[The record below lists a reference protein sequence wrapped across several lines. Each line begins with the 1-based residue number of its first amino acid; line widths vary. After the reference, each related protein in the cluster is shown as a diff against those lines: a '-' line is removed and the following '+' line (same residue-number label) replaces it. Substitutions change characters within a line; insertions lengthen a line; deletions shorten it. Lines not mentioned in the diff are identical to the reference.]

1 MSRILSTKNPYYL
14 TKHRFY
20 EVYHYAMQYQEW
32 KDEYRTT
39 EQTMRGI
46 AYDGVKVKSSGSGDA
61 LERVAIRLT
70 ELSEKI
76 EMLEAVAKET
86 DKDLS
91 EYILRGVTDEQV
103 TYNYLSMVLHIPC
116 SRNTYYSLRRK
127 FYWLLSLKLES
138 HVGGSFFIYL
148 RKGDK
153 HG

>member
-76 EMLEAVAKET
+76 EMLEEVARET

-91 EYILRGVTDEQV
+91 EYILRGATDEQV

-127 FYWLLSLKLES
+127 FYWLLSKRL
-138 HVGGSFFIYL
+138 GL
-148 RKGDK
+148 RD
-153 HG
+153 

>member
-103 TYNYLSMVLHIPC
+103 TYNYLSTVLHIPC

-127 FYWLLSLKLES
+127 FYWLLSERL
-138 HVGGSFFIYL
+138 GL
-148 RKGDK
+148 RD
-153 HG
+153 

>member
-32 KDEYRTT
+32 KDEYRTA

-91 EYILRGVTDEQV
+91 EYILRGATDEQV

-127 FYWLLSLKLES
+127 FYWLLSERL
-138 HVGGSFFIYL
+138 GL
-148 RKGDK
+148 RD
-153 HG
+153 

>member
-76 EMLEAVAKET
+76 EMLEAVARET

-91 EYILRGVTDEQV
+91 EYILRGATDEQV

-127 FYWLLSLKLES
+127 FYWLLSERL
-138 HVGGSFFIYL
+138 GL
-148 RKGDK
+148 RD
-153 HG
+153 

>member
-46 AYDGVKVKSSGSGDA
+46 AYDGVKVKSSGSGDT

-76 EMLEAVAKET
+76 EMLEAVARET

-127 FYWLLSLKLES
+127 FYWLLSERL
-138 HVGGSFFIYL
+138 GL
-148 RKGDK
+148 RD
-153 HG
+153 

>member
-46 AYDGVKVKSSGSGDA
+46 AYDGVKVQSSGSGDA
-61 LERVAIRLT
+61 LERVAIRLA

-76 EMLEAVAKET
+76 EMLEAVARET

-127 FYWLLSLKLES
+127 FYWLLSERL
-138 HVGGSFFIYL
+138 GL
-148 RKGDK
+148 RD
-153 HG
+153 

>member
-46 AYDGVKVKSSGSGDA
+46 AYDGVKVKSSGSGDT

-76 EMLEAVAKET
+76 EMLEAVARET

-127 FYWLLSLKLES
+127 FYWLLSKRL
-138 HVGGSFFIYL
+138 GL
-148 RKGDK
+148 RD
-153 HG
+153 

>member
-46 AYDGVKVKSSGSGDA
+46 AYDGVKVKLSGSGDA

-76 EMLEAVAKET
+76 EMLEAVARET

-127 FYWLLSLKLES
+127 FYWLLSERL
-138 HVGGSFFIYL
+138 GL
-148 RKGDK
+148 RD
-153 HG
+153 

>member
-39 EQTMRGI
+39 EQSMRGI

-127 FYWLLSLKLES
+127 FYWLLSERL
-138 HVGGSFFIYL
+138 GL
-148 RKGDK
+148 RD
-153 HG
+153 

>member
-46 AYDGVKVKSSGSGDA
+46 AYDGVKVKSSGSGDE
-61 LERVAIRLT
+61 LERVAIRLA

-76 EMLEAVAKET
+76 EMLEAVARET

-127 FYWLLSLKLES
+127 FYWLLSKRL
-138 HVGGSFFIYL
+138 GL
-148 RKGDK
+148 RD
-153 HG
+153 

>member
-127 FYWLLSLKLES
+127 VYWLLSERL
-138 HVGGSFFIYL
+138 GL
-148 RKGDK
+148 RD
-153 HG
+153 

>member
-46 AYDGVKVKSSGSGDA
+46 AYDGVKVKSSGSGDT

-76 EMLEAVAKET
+76 EMLEAVARET

-91 EYILRGVTDEQV
+91 EYILRGATDEQV

-127 FYWLLSLKLES
+127 FYWLLSKRL
-138 HVGGSFFIYL
+138 GL
-148 RKGDK
+148 RD
-153 HG
+153 

>member
-76 EMLEAVAKET
+76 EMLEAVARET
-86 DKDLS
+86 DKDLA

-127 FYWLLSLKLES
+127 FYWLLSKRL
-138 HVGGSFFIYL
+138 GL
-148 RKGDK
+148 RD
-153 HG
+153 

>member
-14 TKHRFY
+14 TKHSFS

-127 FYWLLSLKLES
+127 FYWLLSERL
-138 HVGGSFFIYL
+138 GL
-148 RKGDK
+148 RD
-153 HG
+153 

>member
-61 LERVAIRLT
+61 LERVAIRLA

-91 EYILRGVTDEQV
+91 EYILRGATDEQV

-127 FYWLLSLKLES
+127 FYWLLSKRL
-138 HVGGSFFIYL
+138 GL
-148 RKGDK
+148 RD
-153 HG
+153 

>member
-46 AYDGVKVKSSGSGDA
+46 AYDGVKVKSSGNGDA

-127 FYWLLSLKLES
+127 FYWLLSKRL
-138 HVGGSFFIYL
+138 GL
-148 RKGDK
+148 RD
-153 HG
+153 

>member
-127 FYWLLSLKLES
+127 FYWLLSERL
-138 HVGGSFFIYL
+138 GL
-148 RKGDK
+148 RD
-153 HG
+153 

>member
-61 LERVAIRLT
+61 LERVAIRIT

-127 FYWLLSLKLES
+127 FYWLLSERL
-138 HVGGSFFIYL
+138 GL
-148 RKGDK
+148 RD
-153 HG
+153 

>member
-46 AYDGVKVKSSGSGDA
+46 AYDGVKVKSSGSGDT

-127 FYWLLSLKLES
+127 FYWLLSERL
-138 HVGGSFFIYL
+138 GL
-148 RKGDK
+148 RD
-153 HG
+153 

>member
-46 AYDGVKVKSSGSGDA
+46 AYDGVKVKSSGSGDE

-76 EMLEAVAKET
+76 EMLEAVARET

-127 FYWLLSLKLES
+127 FYWLLSKRL
-138 HVGGSFFIYL
+138 GL
-148 RKGDK
+148 RD
-153 HG
+153 

>member
-91 EYILRGVTDEQV
+91 EYILRGATDEQV

-127 FYWLLSLKLES
+127 FYWLLSERL
-138 HVGGSFFIYL
+138 GL
-148 RKGDK
+148 RD
-153 HG
+153 

>member
-76 EMLEAVAKET
+76 EMLEAVARET

-127 FYWLLSLKLES
+127 FYWLLSERLGL
-138 HVGGSFFIYL
+138 
-148 RKGDK
+148 GDQK
-153 HG
+153 T

>member
-116 SRNTYYSLRRK
+116 SRNTYYPLRRK
-127 FYWLLSLKLES
+127 FYWLLSERL
-138 HVGGSFFIYL
+138 GL
-148 RKGDK
+148 RD
-153 HG
+153 

>member
-127 FYWLLSLKLES
+127 FYWLLSKRL
-138 HVGGSFFIYL
+138 GL
-148 RKGDK
+148 RD
-153 HG
+153 

>member
-116 SRNTYYSLRRK
+116 SRNTYYSLRSK
-127 FYWLLSLKLES
+127 FYWLLSERL
-138 HVGGSFFIYL
+138 GL
-148 RKGDK
+148 RD
-153 HG
+153 

>member
-32 KDEYRTT
+32 KDEYRTA

-76 EMLEAVAKET
+76 EMLEAVARET
-86 DKDLS
+86 DKDLA

-127 FYWLLSLKLES
+127 FYWLLSERL
-138 HVGGSFFIYL
+138 GL
-148 RKGDK
+148 RD
-153 HG
+153 

>member
-32 KDEYRTT
+32 KDEYRTA

-76 EMLEAVAKET
+76 EMLEAVARET

-127 FYWLLSLKLES
+127 FYWLLSKRL
-138 HVGGSFFIYL
+138 GL
-148 RKGDK
+148 RD
-153 HG
+153 

>member
-46 AYDGVKVKSSGSGDA
+46 TYDGVKVKSSGSGDT

-76 EMLEAVAKET
+76 EMLEAVARET
-86 DKDLS
+86 DQDLA

-127 FYWLLSLKLES
+127 FYWLLSKRL
-138 HVGGSFFIYL
+138 GL
-148 RKGDK
+148 RD
-153 HG
+153 

>member
-32 KDEYRTT
+32 KDEYRTA

-76 EMLEAVAKET
+76 EMLETVARET

-91 EYILRGVTDEQV
+91 EYILRGATDEQV

-127 FYWLLSLKLES
+127 FYWLLSKRL
-138 HVGGSFFIYL
+138 GL
-148 RKGDK
+148 RD
-153 HG
+153 

>member
-127 FYWLLSLKLES
+127 FYWLLSDRL
-138 HVGGSFFIYL
+138 GL
-148 RKGDK
+148 RD
-153 HG
+153 

>member
-91 EYILRGVTDEQV
+91 EYILRGATDEQV

-127 FYWLLSLKLES
+127 FYWLLSKRL
-138 HVGGSFFIYL
+138 GL
-148 RKGDK
+148 RD
-153 HG
+153 

>member
-76 EMLEAVAKET
+76 EMLEEVAKET

-127 FYWLLSLKLES
+127 FYWLLSERL
-138 HVGGSFFIYL
+138 GL
-148 RKGDK
+148 RD
-153 HG
+153 

>member
-46 AYDGVKVKSSGSGDA
+46 AYDGVKVKSSGSGDT

-76 EMLEAVAKET
+76 EMLEAVARET

-91 EYILRGVTDEQV
+91 EYILRGATDEQV

-127 FYWLLSLKLES
+127 FYWLLSERL
-138 HVGGSFFIYL
+138 GL
-148 RKGDK
+148 RD
-153 HG
+153 

>member
-32 KDEYRTT
+32 KDEYRTA

-127 FYWLLSLKLES
+127 FYWLLSKRL
-138 HVGGSFFIYL
+138 GL
-148 RKGDK
+148 RD
-153 HG
+153 

>member
-46 AYDGVKVKSSGSGDA
+46 AYDGVKVKSSGSGDT
-61 LERVAIRLT
+61 LGRVAIRLT

-127 FYWLLSLKLES
+127 FYWLLSERL
-138 HVGGSFFIYL
+138 GL
-148 RKGDK
+148 RD
-153 HG
+153 

>member
-32 KDEYRTT
+32 KDEYRTA

-76 EMLEAVAKET
+76 EMLEAVARET

-91 EYILRGVTDEQV
+91 EYILRGATDEQV

-127 FYWLLSLKLES
+127 FYWLLSKRL
-138 HVGGSFFIYL
+138 GL
-148 RKGDK
+148 RD
-153 HG
+153 

>member
-76 EMLEAVAKET
+76 EMLEAVARET

-127 FYWLLSLKLES
+127 FYWLLSKRL
-138 HVGGSFFIYL
+138 GL
-148 RKGDK
+148 RD
-153 HG
+153 

>member
-46 AYDGVKVKSSGSGDA
+46 AYDGVKVKSSESGDA

-127 FYWLLSLKLES
+127 FYWLLSERL
-138 HVGGSFFIYL
+138 GL
-148 RKGDK
+148 RD
-153 HG
+153 

>member
-76 EMLEAVAKET
+76 EMLEEVAKET

-127 FYWLLSLKLES
+127 FYWLLSKRL
-138 HVGGSFFIYL
+138 GL
-148 RKGDK
+148 RD
-153 HG
+153 

>member
-32 KDEYRTT
+32 KDEYRTA

-91 EYILRGVTDEQV
+91 EYILRGATDEQV

-127 FYWLLSLKLES
+127 FYWLLSKRL
-138 HVGGSFFIYL
+138 GL
-148 RKGDK
+148 RD
-153 HG
+153 